1 MIQTVEKIFREY
13 FPIPEERKKT
23 ILLVE
28 DEAII
33 SLSETQRLKKN
44 GFRVIS
50 AYTADEGVQIAT
62 NDYTVDLVLMD
73 IDLGREEDGT
83 DAAVRILKTRDIPI
97 VFLSSHTEPEIV
109 EKTEKITSYGYVVK
123 NSGETVLIASIK
135 MAFKLYESHLRLK
148 RSEESLKENQELLK
162 ATLRSIGDGVISADE
177 LGNITDMNY
186 VAETLT
192 GWSRSDAIGEPIE
205 RVFKIVN
212 AKTKRR
218 MRNSLDALAANKE
231 KNMGLENQVL
241 LVSKSGAEYRVA
253 ESSAPIRSEKGYTIG
268 SVLVFRDI
276 SKEYSLLEN
285 IKESESRFKTVA
297 NAAPVMIWVSGLDKK
312 CNWFNQTWLNFTGRS
327 IEQELGDG
335 WAESVHP
342 NDLDECIQIY
352 SSHFDEREAF
362 SMTYRLKNRN
372 GEWRWIQDNGLPI
385 TNESG
390 VFTGFIGSCV
400 DITEAKEA
408 LETLAKDLHEREYLY
423 KELQHRVK
431 NSMSMISSIVEIE
444 ASRSS
449 DPKLENT
456 LENLVNRI
464 HSVGNL
470 YEMLY
475 TSNNSH
481 SVRLDRYI
489 QKITENL
496 LNAFQEKTKEIS
508 LQLDLN
514 DLEIDVKSAIPLGLI
529 LNELVTNIFKYAF
542 PKKREGKISIRLF
555 KEDSWVN
562 LIVSDNGVPFPKG
575 FRTDYSPGL
584 GLQLVNM
591 LVDQLRGKIQWKL
604 NGEKEVSIRFCNK
617 EDHSDQ
623 FTFVKS

>member
-33 SLSETQRLKKN
+33 ALSETQRLKKN
-44 GFRVIS
+44 GYRVIS
-50 AYTADEGVQIAT
+50 ASSADEAVQIAT
-62 NDYTVDLVLMD
+62 NDYTIDLVLMD

-192 GWSRSDAIGEPIE
+192 GWTRSEAIGEPIE
-205 RVFKIVN
+205 RVFKIIN

-218 MRNSLDALAANKE
+218 MRNSVDPLVPRE
-231 KNMGLENQVL
+231 KNMGLDNQAL
-241 LVSKSGAEYRVA
+241 LISKTGSEHRIA
-253 ESSAPIRSEKGYTIG
+253 ESSAPILSEKGYTIG

-276 SKEYSLLEN
+276 SKEYTLLEN
-285 IKESESRFKTVA
+285 IKESESRFKIVA

-312 CNWFNQTWLNFTGRS
+312 CNWFNQTWLDFTGRS
-327 IEQELGDG
+327 MEQELGDG
-335 WAESVHP
+335 WAEGVHP
-342 NDLDECIQIY
+342 DDLEACFQIY
-352 SSHFDEREAF
+352 SSHFDEREPF

-372 GEWRWIQDNGLPI
+372 GDWRWIQDNGLPI
-385 TNESG
+385 KNESG
-390 VFTGFIGSCV
+390 IFTGFIGSCV
-400 DITEAKEA
+400 DITEAKGA
-408 LETLAKDLHEREYLY
+408 LETLAKDLQERDYLY

-449 DPKLENT
+449 DAKLENT

-475 TSNNSH
+475 TSDNSH

-496 LNAFQEKTKEIS
+496 LNAFQEKTNGVS
-508 LQLDLN
+508 LQWNLE

-542 PKKREGKISIRLF
+542 PKKQEGKISIRLF

-562 LIVSDNGVPFPKG
+562 LVVSDNGVPFPEG

-591 LVDQLRGKIQWKL
+591 LVAQLKGNIQWKL

-617 EDHSDQ
+617 EEHADRLS
-623 FTFVKS
+623 FTIS